1 MKHTLYIICALALV
15 ACADKQQQAAEGAEP
30 AQYVWE
36 AEAMPSLAV
45 SGEEGLAGA
54 VAGIVNGKLTVWG
67 GANFPDV
74 PAAEGGKKRI
84 WGYEYALADSGWTR
98 NESVD
103 QPIAYAATAAV
114 PTGVVVMGGN
124 DGTGQ
129 TDKAWLWLSDGTRT
143 AFAPLPQPTENAAGT
158 YGDGYVYIIGGQT
171 PDGASARAYRIPA
184 DGKGEWEELP
194 PLPRAPRV
202 QCSAAWLGGRLYVA
216 GGYDPAE
223 GTVNSTLFSWA
234 PGETSWTFV
243 DSLRK
248 PGEMM
253 TTTLVGGT
261 MLADSAME
269 RLLFIGGV
277 DATIFQDAISRPMR
291 LEAARAEGNTAAVER
306 LETEAKEYMHHEPS
320 WYCFTNAMTSIDLR
334 DGEHRYEVSHNA
346 LARAGA
352 AVVQADS
359 VVWVVN
365 GELKP
370 GIRAN
375 TVVRLTRRRTR

>member
-15 ACADKQQQAAEGAEP
+15 ACADKQTTESTQTV
-30 AQYVWE
+30 QYVWE
-36 AEAMPSLAV
+36 AEEMPSLAV

-54 VAGIVNGKLTVWG
+54 VASIVNGKLTVWG
-67 GANFPDV
+67 GANFPDQ
-74 PAAEGGKKRI
+74 PAAEGGQKRI
-84 WGYEYALADSGWTR
+84 WEYEYALTDSGWTR
-98 NESVD
+98 NEAID
-103 QPIAYAATAAV
+103 QPIAYTATAAM

-129 TDKAWLWLSDGTRT
+129 TDKAWLWQNDGTRT
-143 AFAPLPQPTENAAGT
+143 TFALLPQPTENAAGA
-158 YGDGYVYIIGGQT
+158 YGDGYLYLIGGQT
-171 PDGASARAYRIPA
+171 ADGASARAYRIKA
-184 DGKGEWEELP
+184 DGTGEWEELP

-202 QCSAAWLGGRLYVA
+202 QCSATWLGGRLYVA

-223 GTVNSTLFSWA
+223 GTVNSTLISWA

-261 MLADSAME
+261 MLADSASG
-269 RLLFIGGV
+269 RLLFVGGV
-277 DATIFQDAISRPMR
+277 DATIFQEAISRPMR
-291 LEAARAEGNTAAVER
+291 LEAARAEGNTAAIEQ
-306 LETEAKEYMHHEPS
+306 LEKEAKEYMHHEPS

-359 VVWVVN
+359 VIWVVN

-375 TVVRLTRRRTR
+375 TVVRLKRHRTR